1 MNIPFLSFDEINKQ
15 IKKAVLESIES
26 TFDSNWY
33 VLGKNVKRFEEQ
45 YSLFS
50 NVKYCVGV
58 GNGLEALHLGLKAL
72 GVKKGD
78 EVIVPSNTYIATVL
92 AVSYTGATPVFV
104 EPNPL
109 TYNIDPKNIEAA
121 ITTKTKVIIPVH
133 LYGQACE
140 MDEIMDIAFAH
151 NVMVLEDNAQ
161 SQAATYNG
169 KKTGSFGQVNATSFY
184 PGKNLGALGD
194 GGAVTT
200 NSEAIA
206 EKIKVL
212 RNYGSPEKYVNDVIG
227 YNSRLDE
234 LQAGVLSVKLSF
246 LEKWTSN
253 RRQIAEWYNQ
263 YLPSSVIKP
272 TIHEKAK
279 SAFHLYVIQTA
290 NRDSLQE
297 HLTRKGIGCLIHYP
311 IPPHLQ
317 KAYKDLNYS
326 KGDFPVAEK
335 LAKSVLS
342 LPLFVGMTEKQVK
355 YICLEI
361 EKFHNT
367 DGKF

>member
-1 MNIPFLSFDEINKQ
+1 MKIPFLSFDETNRQ
-15 IKKAVLESIES
+15 IKKTVLESIEA
-26 TFDSNWY
+26 TFDSKWY
-33 VLGKNVKRFEEQ
+33 VLGKNVKEFEEQ
-45 YSLFS
+45 YASFS
-50 NVKYCVGV
+50 DVKYCVGV

-72 GVKKGD
+72 EVKEGD

-109 TYNIDPKNIEAA
+109 TYNIDPKNIEDA
-121 ITTKTKVIIPVH
+121 ITAKTKVIIPVH

-140 MDEIMDIAFAH
+140 MDEIMDIANAH
-151 NVMVLEDNAQ
+151 NIYVLEDNAQ

-169 KKTGSFGQVNATSFY
+169 KITGSFGQVNATSFY

-194 GGAVTT
+194 GGAITT
-200 NSEAIA
+200 NSEEIA

-212 RNYGSPEKYVNDVIG
+212 RNYGSPKKYVNEVIG

-246 LEKWTSN
+246 LENWSN
-253 RRQIAEWYNQ
+253 ERREIADWYTQ

-279 SAFHLYVIQTA
+279 SVFHLYVIQCQ
-290 NRDSLQE
+290 NREDLQK
-297 HLTRKGIGCLIHYP
+297 HLTRQGIGSLIHYP

-317 KAYKDLNYS
+317 EAYRDLGYS
-326 KGDFPVAEK
+326 QGDFPIAEK

-342 LPLFVGMTEKQVK
+342 LPLFIGMTEAQVK
-355 YICLEI
+355 NVCGEI
-361 EKFHNT
+361 EKFY
-367 DGKF
+367 DA